1 MLSKKNR
8 FHGHNSLSFVYR
20 NGKAVRN
27 SIMGLKF
34 TANHR
39 RVDHRF
45 AIVIGKKVV
54 KSAVRR
60 NLARRRIYEV
70 VRQELPKL
78 SGSYDVVITVFS
90 SEILGV
96 DHETL
101 VNQIRQLFS
110 HAQIY
115 K

>member
-20 NGKAVRN
+20 NGRGVRN
-27 SIMGLKF
+27 SLLGLKYI
-34 TANHR
+34 ANPR

-78 SGSYDVVITVFS
+78 NGSYDVVVTVFS
-90 SEILGV
+90 GEILGL
-96 DHETL
+96 DHESL
-101 VNQIRQLFS
+101 VKQIKQLFS
-110 HAQIY
+110 QAQIY